1 MFNHG
6 SDFTIK
12 QHANRKYASPLY
24 AFVRI
29 GLVLDLWCFIITAFL
44 SEPATKQDL
53 FFKLVKALRTLVA
66 RGCSEERLTTGN
78 PTADSHWGFGRW
90 GGGEDSISEAFWSG
104 SIFRIEAK
112 EPFFE
117 FGRRF
122 RCVPRSVPCVL
133 LVFIHSS
140 VSLRSWRL
148 VNLGSIRARVR
159 GDVTA
164 ETNPNEKA
172 AARKKPSEESV
183 QI

>member
-90 GGGEDSISEAFWSG
+90 GGGKTVFRRHFEVEAFFESRQKNHFSNSG
-104 SIFRIEAK
+104 VASVAYLAQYRVSSLFLYI
-112 EPFFE
+112 
-117 FGRRF
+117 RRS
-122 RCVPRSVPCVL
+122 RCEVDGWWISAR
-133 LVFIHSS
+133 F
-140 VSLRSWRL
+140 
-148 VNLGSIRARVR
+148 ARVY
-159 GDVTA
+159 GVM
-164 ETNPNEKA
+164 
-172 AARKKPSEESV
+172 
-183 QI
+183 

>member
-90 GGGEDSISEAFWSG
+90 GGGGRQYFGGILKWKHFSNRG
-104 SIFRIEAK
+104 KRTIFRIRASLPLRTSLSTVCPPCFYTFVGLAAKLTAGESRLDSRACTGWCNSGNKSEWKGGCTEEA
-112 EPFFE
+112 
-117 FGRRF
+117 
-122 RCVPRSVPCVL
+122 
-133 LVFIHSS
+133 
-140 VSLRSWRL
+140 
-148 VNLGSIRARVR
+148 
-159 GDVTA
+159 
-164 ETNPNEKA
+164 
-172 AARKKPSEESV
+172 
-183 QI
+183 